1 MLRLFQD
8 SFIFEEA
15 TSSYF
20 FRVITL
26 TQQLLF
32 RSSYF
37 FRSSTFFDELLF
49 QNSHFFAGVIFS
61 EQLLFQSET
70 PTEPPLENRKFFR
83 VVTFWNSYLSGG
95 GIQKRYFFEAGTQH
109 QMFQKSYI
117 SKKNEFFRKA
127 ISRIIHFFLESYLFR
142 PATFS
147 KDVIFSSSYLFRRD
161 MFLQHAF
168 SEKLPF
174 QYQLRTAKVWEFF
187 LVYLL
192 LLKVASS
199 INFI

>member
-49 QNSHFFAGVIFS
+49 QNSHFFAAVIFS

-70 PTEPPLENRKFFR
+70 PTEPLLENRKFFR

-95 GIQKRYFFEAGTQH
+95 GIVQNEDIYRRDTFLKQVRSIKCFRRATFLKKTSFSEKQYPALSTFFWRATFLDMLLFQTTLSSLQQLFFQKRYVFTT
-109 QMFQKSYI
+109 Y
-117 SKKNEFFRKA
+117 FFRKIT
-127 ISRIIHFFLESYLFR
+127 ISVPITYS
-142 PATFS
+142 
-147 KDVIFSSSYLFRRD
+147 
-161 MFLQHAF
+161 
-168 SEKLPF
+168 
-174 QYQLRTAKVWEFF
+174 
-187 LVYLL
+187 
-192 LLKVASS
+192 
-199 INFI
+199 

>member
-49 QNSHFFAGVIFS
+49 QNSHFFAEVIFP

-70 PTEPPLENRKFFR
+70 STEPPLENRKFFR
-83 VVTFWNSYLSGG
+83 VVTFWNSYLSGE
-95 GIQKRYFFEAGTQH
+95 GIVQNKDIYKRDTFLKQVRSIKCFKASFSEKQYPALSTFFWRATFLD
-109 QMFQKSYI
+109 MLLFQKT
-117 SKKNEFFRKA
+117 
-127 ISRIIHFFLESYLFR
+127 L
-142 PATFS
+142 
-147 KDVIFSSSYLFRRD
+147 SSLYFFRRD
-161 MFLQHAF
+161 TFLQHTF

-174 QYQLRTAKVWEFF
+174 QYQLRTAKVWEFV

-199 INFI
+199 INFF